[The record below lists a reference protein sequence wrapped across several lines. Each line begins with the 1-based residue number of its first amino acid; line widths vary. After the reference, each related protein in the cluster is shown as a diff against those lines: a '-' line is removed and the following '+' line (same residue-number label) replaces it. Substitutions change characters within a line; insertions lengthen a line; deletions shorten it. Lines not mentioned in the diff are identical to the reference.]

1 MSVGHSPLPSAGN
14 LAQHHYPPLLWAWQE
29 KVDLDGYYHSH
40 KNISEFV
47 LLSLFILSPPSMLY
61 QHINIFFSLFL
72 SFGVL
77 ELFMGNSSCL
87 WGLEL
92 GDL

>member
-29 KVDLDGYYHSH
+29 KVDLDGHYHSH
-40 KNISEFV
+40 KNVSEFV

-61 QHINIFFSLFL
+61 LFFTVPFFWGIGTLHGELLLFV
-72 SFGVL
+72 GI
-77 ELFMGNSSCL
+77 GA
-87 WGLEL
+87 W
-92 GDL
+92 